1 MRGAAPPVRMRHP
14 PTPGGTGRESRP
26 VPETEAINVD
36 LRGRE
41 PPSFIAV
48 EGPIGVGKTTLA
60 KRLAASF
67 NYQTLLEEAE
77 QNPFLEKFYRNREQ
91 AALATQ
97 LFFLFQRAQK
107 IQDLRQADIFEPVRV
122 ADFLIDKDPLFA
134 RINLSREE
142 FELYQKIYRQTTI
155 DAPRP
160 DLVIYLQAST
170 DVLLSRIDNRGI
182 PSEQAIGRDYLERLN
197 EVYSEFFLYY
207 DEAPL
212 LIVNASEIDLAN
224 GETDYRHLVDYL
236 LDIRSGRHY
245 FNPTFFG

>member
-1 MRGAAPPVRMRHP
+1 MNPD
-14 PTPGGTGRESRP
+14 TPG
-26 VPETEAINVD
+26 INVD
-36 LRGRE
+36 LKGRT
-41 PPSFIAV
+41 PPAYIAI

-60 KRLAASF
+60 KRMASTF
-67 NYQTLLEEAE
+67 NYQTLLEDA
-77 QNPFLEKFYRNREQ
+77 QDNPFLEKFYSNRKQ

-122 ADFLIDKDPLFA
+122 ADFLIEKDPLFA
-134 RINLSREE
+134 RVNLDSDE
-142 FELYQKIYRQTTI
+142 FQLYEKVYQQLTI

-170 DVLLSRIDNRGI
+170 DVLLSRIENRGI
-182 PSEQAIGRDYLERLN
+182 PSERAIDHDYLERLN

-207 DEAPL
+207 DGAPL
-212 LIVNASEIDLAN
+212 LIVNASEIDLVS
-224 GETDYRHLVDYL
+224 GERDYQHLVDYM

>member
-1 MRGAAPPVRMRHP
+1 M
-14 PTPGGTGRESRP
+14 
-26 VPETEAINVD
+26 
-36 LRGRE
+36 
-41 PPSFIAV
+41 
-48 EGPIGVGKTTLA
+48 A
-60 KRLAASF
+60 KRLATTF
-67 NYQTLLEEAE
+67 NYQILLEEAE
-77 QNPFLEKFYRNREQ
+77 QNPFLERFYRNREQ

-122 ADFLIDKDPLFA
+122 ADFLMEKDPLFA
-134 RINLSREE
+134 RINLDREE
-142 FELYQKIYRQTTI
+142 YQLYNKVYQQLTI
-155 DAPRP
+155 DAPQP

-170 DVLLSRIDNRGI
+170 DVLLSRIESRGI
-182 PSEQAIGRDYLERLN
+182 AAEQQIERDYLERLN

-207 DEAPL
+207 DGAPL

-224 GETDYRHLVDYL
+224 SDRDYKHLVDYL

>member
-1 MRGAAPPVRMRHP
+1 MESQVRMRDSKTINIDLKGRTP
-14 PTPGGTGRESRP
+14 PAF
-26 VPETEAINVD
+26 V
-36 LRGRE
+36 
-41 PPSFIAV
+41 AV

-60 KRLAASF
+60 EKLASSF
-67 NYQTLLEEAE
+67 NYETLLEDTEE
-77 QNPFLEKFYRNREQ
+77 NPFLENFYRNRKQ

-107 IQDLRQADIFEPVRV
+107 IQDMRQADIFEPVRV
-122 ADFLIDKDPLFA
+122 SDFLVEKDPLFA
-134 RINLSREE
+134 RINLEREE
-142 FELYQKIYRQTTI
+142 FQLYEKVYQQMTI

-170 DVLLSRIDNRGI
+170 DVLLSRINSRGLA
-182 PSEQAIGRDYLERLN
+182 SEQGIDRDYLERLN

-207 DEAPL
+207 DGAPL
-212 LIVNASEIDLAN
+212 LIVNASQIDLVN
-224 GETDYRHLVDYL
+224 GESDYKHLVDYM